1 MHAGRCN
8 DGDSVVANVPLEKK
22 KQTRHGVIF
31 LKKKVAG
38 FNKADLYSGEEQPGS
53 QTNVFRAVR
62 GRAVPCRHL
71 GVRKSAFYR
80 Q

>member
-1 MHAGRCN
+1 M
-8 DGDSVVANVPLEKK
+8 
-22 KQTRHGVIF
+22 
-31 LKKKVAG
+31 KKKVAG

-62 GRAVPCRHL
+62 GREVPCRHL

>member
-1 MHAGRCN
+1 MVSYLN
-8 DGDSVVANVPLEKK
+8 
-22 KQTRHGVIF
+22 
-31 LKKKVAG
+31 KKVAG
-38 FNKADLYSGEEQPGS
+38 FNKAGLYSEEEQPGS
-53 QTNVFRAVR
+53 QTNVFRAIR